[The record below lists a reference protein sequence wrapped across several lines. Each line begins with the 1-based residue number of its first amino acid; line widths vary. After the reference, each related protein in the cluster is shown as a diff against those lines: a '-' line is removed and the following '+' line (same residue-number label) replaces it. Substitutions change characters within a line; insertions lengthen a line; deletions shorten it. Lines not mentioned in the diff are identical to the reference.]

1 MRVLVTGAHGFVGRH
16 LVDAFHR
23 AGHEVIGTVRRDPG
37 GAPSLRLVP
46 EGDSHEALLH
56 GCEVLV
62 HSGGLAHQPSARSD
76 DFKRVNRD
84 WTHRLVEEAAA
95 AGVRAVIHVS
105 SIAAR
110 EAEAGRGTAY
120 GASKREAESAIG
132 ALPRSGIL
140 GVNLRPPVIYG
151 KGAPGNWAKLVN
163 LAESPWPLPFGTVKA
178 RRSYLSVH
186 HLVDAIFAVAGHAG
200 PAASGTYEVADRER
214 VTLAEVITAL
224 RVGRNRPERL
234 VPIPPLL
241 MELPLRW
248 LGRGTL
254 ADGLFS
260 ELAMDPAPFESTFGW
275 KAATS
280 TLDAME
286 ASVTDK

>member
-1 MRVLVTGAHGFVGRH
+1 MRVLVTGAHGFVGRQ
-16 LVDAFHR
+16 LVDAFIR

-37 GAPSLRLVP
+37 KATHLRLVP
-46 EGDSHEALLH
+46 EGESHEALLR

-62 HSGGLAHQPSARSD
+62 HSGGLAHQPSARSE

-84 WTHRLVEEAAA
+84 WTHRLADEATA
-95 AGVRAVIHVS
+95 AGVRTVIHVS

-110 EAEAGRGTAY
+110 EAEACRGTAY
-120 GASKREAESAIG
+120 GASKREAESAIEK
-132 ALPRSGIL
+132 LPRSGIL

-151 KGAPGNWAKLVN
+151 KGAPGNWAKLVK
-163 LAESPWPLPFGTVKA
+163 LADSPWPLPFGAVKT

-186 HLVDAIFAVAGHAG
+186 HLVDAILAVAGHG
-200 PAASGTYEVADRER
+200 ESTASGTYELADRER

-224 RVGRNRPERL
+224 RGGLNRPMRL
-234 VPIPPLL
+234 LPVPPSL

-248 LGRGTL
+248 LGRGIL

-260 ELAMDPAPFESTFGW
+260 DLAVDPARIEGTFAWKPASSTLEAM
-275 KAATS
+275 AATVI
-280 TLDAME
+280 E
-286 ASVTDK
+286 K